1 MRTGWAALGFLL
13 VVVGI
18 IVMLSEIE
26 TFGEFQILGYTLHLS
41 SFGAAVLGLVILALG
56 LALPGPHRLVVVR
69 QRVREI
75 RTVVACPSCGKF
87 VSRKARHCPNC
98 GYRLK
103 R

>member
-1 MRTGWAALGFLL
+1 MSVVGFLL
-13 VVVGI
+13 VVIGI
-18 IVMLSEIE
+18 IVMLSEVE
-26 TFGEFQILGYTLHLS
+26 TFGEFQILGHTLHLS
-41 SFGAAVLGLVILALG
+41 SFGATVLGLVIFMLG

-69 QRVREI
+69 QRVREV